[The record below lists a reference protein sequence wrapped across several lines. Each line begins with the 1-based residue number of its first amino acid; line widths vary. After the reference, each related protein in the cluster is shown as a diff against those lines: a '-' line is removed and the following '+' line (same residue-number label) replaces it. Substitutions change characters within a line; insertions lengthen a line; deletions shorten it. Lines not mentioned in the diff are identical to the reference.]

1 MTVAAM
7 VSISSPH
14 IGIAAL
20 VLAVV
25 VIAIVILRGIHL
37 PMLAAMMLCCGVIC
51 LALAAGEPIWHR
63 STPGTLAVMVDLSPS
78 TRGARFRDGGL
89 LRARVWEL
97 VGDYP
102 CRFVGF
108 ADHTVSIDPSGT
120 MAEMPADE
128 TRFSPA
134 DADMILLFSDGRFDL
149 PKASPPVYAVVD
161 GNLENISDA
170 RVEQLEV
177 RGGNLAATI
186 SDSGSERAATLEGAT
201 EPKTVAIDPGRLV
214 ITRPIS
220 SGASVAAVKLN
231 AGDLWPEND
240 SLSVRVAA
248 DPVTERWWVGEN
260 PPGGWRSFAP
270 ASLPIVSSEY
280 LAPAII
286 VIKNQAADL
295 FTRTQLDCLM
305 EYVRDL
311 GGSLVIVGGDHAFAA
326 GGYPG
331 TALETLSPLA
341 SSPPD
346 ATRRWVLL
354 VDGSGSMGMDA
365 GGGVSRWQIAARA
378 AVQLLASL
386 PPSDLVQIGQFSDVV
401 RWWIGGKS
409 AAEAARTPLP
419 PVDAFP
425 HGPTNL
431 ESALNEIAR
440 DAGESLP
447 TELLLLSDCDT
458 TFEHPKELGE
468 LLVRRKIR
476 LDVLAI
482 GRGSGLDVVW
492 QICAATGGNIVEQFD
507 PREWAKSMEKLSR
520 AALPDRVSRGSITV
534 VFENGAKFLPQDD
547 VGVWNRTWLKP
558 QAERWA
564 GAKDE
569 GLEIPMAGYWRVG
582 SGCVAAVAF
591 DLDDSRAVAIAE
603 KIAARPRDPRF
614 SVRWENG
621 RRVRV
626 IVDAVDGG
634 RFLNGLPIMLA

>member
-1 MTVAAM
+1 
-7 VSISSPH
+7 
-14 IGIAAL
+14 
-20 VLAVV
+20 
-25 VIAIVILRGIHL
+25 
-37 PMLAAMMLCCGVIC
+37 
-51 LALAAGEPIWHR
+51 
-63 STPGTLAVMVDLSPS
+63 
-78 TRGARFRDGGL
+78 
-89 LRARVWEL
+89 
-97 VGDYP
+97 
-102 CRFVGF
+102 
-108 ADHTVSIDPSGT
+108 
-120 MAEMPADE
+120 
-128 TRFSPA
+128 
-134 DADMILLFSDGRFDL
+134 
-149 PKASPPVYAVVD
+149 
-161 GNLENISDA
+161 
-170 RVEQLEV
+170 
-177 RGGNLAATI
+177 
-186 SDSGSERAATLEGAT
+186 
-201 EPKTVAIDPGRLV
+201 
-214 ITRPIS
+214 
-220 SGASVAAVKLN
+220 
-231 AGDLWPEND
+231 
-240 SLSVRVAA
+240 
-248 DPVTERWWVGEN
+248 
-260 PPGGWRSFAP
+260 
-270 ASLPIVSSEY
+270 
-280 LAPAII
+280 
-286 VIKNQAADL
+286 
-295 FTRTQLDCLM
+295 
-305 EYVRDL
+305 
-311 GGSLVIVGGDHAFAA
+311 
-326 GGYPG
+326 
-331 TALETLSPLA
+331 
-341 SSPPD
+341 
-346 ATRRWVLL
+346 
-354 VDGSGSMGMDA
+354 
-365 GGGVSRWQIAARA
+365 
-378 AVQLLASL
+378 
-386 PPSDLVQIGQFSDVV
+386 
-401 RWWIGGKS
+401 
-409 AAEAARTPLP
+409 
-419 PVDAFP
+419 VDAFP

-634 RFLNGLPIMLA
+634 RFLNGLPIMLAISGNVGDENIRLEQTGPGRYEANVAAAKDSRIAVLRVGDEVIDRAALPGRYAAEFDAVGNDRTSLRELAERSGGAVIEPADHGLIDFRWPTQEISLTPWICVIGLVLIGAGLVVWRIA